1 MVSTRST
8 ACGFVIGDHNS
19 FKSYFL
25 LSAMYNKLTQLSFV
39 IGLFFTI
46 VSVILIGNM
55 LVKNE
60 FTALNLYTSIT
71 FLVFGI
77 GMMFIKKRKEV

>member
-1 MVSTRST
+1 
-8 ACGFVIGDHNS
+8 
-19 FKSYFL
+19 
-25 LSAMYNKLTQLSFV
+25 
-39 IGLFFTI
+39 
-46 VSVILIGNM
+46 
-55 LVKNE
+55 VKNE

>member
-1 MVSTRST
+1 
-8 ACGFVIGDHNS
+8 
-19 FKSYFL
+19 
-25 LSAMYNKLTQLSFV
+25 MYNKLTQLSFV

-60 FTALNLYTSIT
+60 ITTLNLYTSIT

-77 GMMFIKKRKEV
+77 GMMFVKRRNETRRDLEDELDG

>member
-1 MVSTRST
+1 
-8 ACGFVIGDHNS
+8 
-19 FKSYFL
+19 
-25 LSAMYNKLTQLSFV
+25 MYNKLTQLSFV

-46 VSVILIGNM
+46 VSFILIGNM
-55 LVKNE
+55 FVKNE
-60 FTALNLYTSIT
+60 APPLNLYTSIT

>member
-1 MVSTRST
+1 
-8 ACGFVIGDHNS
+8 
-19 FKSYFL
+19 
-25 LSAMYNKLTQLSFV
+25 MYNKLTQLSFV